1 MMSHSTAGGPASGVL
16 WMQFIAE
23 CGIEY
28 GCQFVTQIFL
38 NPPDCLYTKKSWE
51 ILQSYKKTL
60 EFACLLGKKWL
71 IKKNVDNTPLFT
83 RRPTQPP
90 CSWRGTPGVGGGGG
104 RGRRSG
110 LGDGRL
116 WGLEPYLFRLRK
128 IFCGWCCK
136 LAIQPRRSAQDS
148 SAWVDS
154 CLRAMLPKG
163 TDDGFFLLSFFCCF
177 MLCQF

>member
-1 MMSHSTAGGPASGVL
+1 MSQCL
-16 WMQFIAE
+16 L
-23 CGIEY
+23 
-28 GCQFVTQIFL
+28 FVGKV
-38 NPPDCLYTKKSWE
+38 TKKLCNS
-51 ILQSYKKTL
+51 LVCQ
-60 EFACLLGKKWL
+60 GKKWL

-83 RRPTQPP
+83 RRPTLPP
-90 CSWRGTPGVGGGGG
+90 CSLRGTPGVGDGGDG
-104 RGRRSG
+104 GRRSG

-163 TDDGFFLLSFFCCF
+163 TDDGFFLLSFFLLFYVMSVLNICKVKVF
-177 MLCQF
+177 FKIKKYWRVKESYFR

>member
-1 MMSHSTAGGPASGVL
+1 MPTGNRFSRFVSISLKTFSVTMS
-16 WMQFIAE
+16 FIRR
-23 CGIEY
+23 
-28 GCQFVTQIFL
+28 
-38 NPPDCLYTKKSWE
+38 
-51 ILQSYKKTL
+51 QSYKKTL

-163 TDDGFFLLSFFCCF
+163 TDDGFFLLSFFF
-177 MLCQF
+177 VVLCYISLKYMQS